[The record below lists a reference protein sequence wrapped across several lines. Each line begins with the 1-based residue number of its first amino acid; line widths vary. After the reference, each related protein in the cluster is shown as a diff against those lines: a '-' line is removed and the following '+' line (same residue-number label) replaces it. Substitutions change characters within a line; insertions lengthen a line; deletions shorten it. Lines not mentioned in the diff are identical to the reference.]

1 MQMQSADDGPTAPPI
16 AALIKRHR
24 PWEELQNVALAIIGH
39 TYAAALQIVGGT
51 QHEAAD
57 VDSGVV
63 KLCRPIDPAD
73 PDSPV
78 LTVHAGAS
86 HCCIAFNNTRGD
98 AEAFLR
104 YTCPRGKSRPT
115 HCLDRVSIS
124 ISPGTLHL
132 ARVNDRHLAGGY
144 RGRVDQVGSSR
155 QDLAILDAI
164 MSRLDTAI
172 GVQQELLLKANA
184 AKCGSSP
191 KVAEISEVF
200 KVLREM
206 RDEMDLEA
214 VMRRRLQ
221 KRRCQLEEG
230 AVARPDQDEHADA
243 TEVLTKRL
251 KTLRVRSSS
260 RVQQM
265 DVLEQTCMSGSYDR

>member
-1 MQMQSADDGPTAPPI
+1 MQMQSADDGPTAPPV

-24 PWEELQNVALAIIGH
+24 PWEELQNVALAIIDH
-39 TYAAALQIVGGT
+39 TYAAALQIVGGA
-51 QHEAAD
+51 QHEAA
-57 VDSGVV
+57 GVV

-78 LTVHAGAS
+78 LTVHAGAW
-86 HCCIAFNNTRGD
+86 HCCVAFNNTRGD

-115 HCLDRVSIS
+115 HCLDRATIS

-132 ARVNDRHLAGGY
+132 ARVHDRHLAAGGY
-144 RGRVDQVGSSR
+144 RGRVDEVGSSR
-155 QDLAILDAI
+155 RELAILDAI

-172 GVQQELLLKANA
+172 GVEQELLLKANA
-184 AKCGSSP
+184 AQCGSSP

-200 KVLREM
+200 KVLSEM
-206 RDEMDLEA
+206 RSEMDLEA

-221 KRRCQLEEG
+221 KRRCQPEEVIT
-230 AVARPDQDEHADA
+230 VARPDQDEHADA
-243 TEVLTKRL
+243 TEVLAKRL